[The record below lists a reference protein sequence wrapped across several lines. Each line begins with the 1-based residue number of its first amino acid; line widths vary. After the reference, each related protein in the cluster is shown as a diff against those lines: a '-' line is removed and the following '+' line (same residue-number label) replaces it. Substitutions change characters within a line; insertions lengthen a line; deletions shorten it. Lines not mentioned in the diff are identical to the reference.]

1 MFALRSIS
9 SACRASVRA
18 SQGLSL
24 AAALLLAAS
33 VLPASAQT
41 TLAAGDV
48 AVVGFA
54 SDTPDS
60 VSLVLLRDIEAG
72 TEIRVTDNGWTNAGA
87 FRTGEGVLIWQA
99 TEALSAGTVVK
110 ISAADTKPAAN
121 HGTVSASGSFNLAAG
136 GDSVL
141 VYQGSEAAP
150 QFVFALNNVTAGS
163 WDSNAS
169 NSNTSALPPGLVNG
183 STAIALVKQ
192 NNVAYD
198 STKGAIEGTA
208 AELLAAISQAAN
220 WTGNGAAPAALTVID
235 PGAGETAMFT
245 PLPATQAGSSD
256 ASAAIALDDRYMV
269 VGDDEGNVL
278 RVYPRGG
285 GVAVKEWEFGSL
297 LGLSKEL
304 DLEAGTRIGNT
315 LYFTGSHSNKSD
327 GSEADNREHLFAVDV
342 AGTGATTEFSFK
354 GSYGGLEGLLN
365 TWDSSNAHG
374 KGANYYG
381 FVASSA
387 DKVPPESPA
396 GFSIEGMAATA
407 DGQLLL
413 GFRAPLASAQ
423 LRNRAL
429 VIPITNPAAMVAG
442 TAPVLGAAIEL
453 NLGGRGIRD
462 MQRTEDGK
470 FLILAGPPGKA
481 DAAVNT
487 NFAFFVWNGPG
498 TTEVQQLDNVLDNLL
513 RTTGG
518 SFETL
523 VSPLSTAKGTTVQLL
538 QDNGD
543 TIWPGKGSVSK
554 DLPFADQQFQGN
566 TVKLGGPAA
575 ADTTAPVL
583 QSSSPLQNAV
593 DVGKTAVVRLQFS
606 ETVQRGSGSL
616 SLLEDGNL
624 IATVPMT
631 DAQVAI
637 DGSAVRFT
645 RSGGYQPGKR
655 YSLVLPAAA
664 VLDMAGNALAAEQ
677 KLDFTVSSA
686 VAASAKVLVSEV
698 NSNADGGDFFELFN
712 YGTTPVDLSGWGW
725 TDSSGALPSAFP
737 AGTSLAAGARLVVL
751 NETTPEAFR
760 TAWGLQASTAVIL
773 VAGQGLGKG
782 DAVLVY
788 DANGYLAAAMNYG
801 SKALTATDG
810 STVAPAKNPSG
821 TAVSTSDHAG
831 AAVRN
836 AGTTVG
842 NGVSAVWDGKSTAE
856 PRYTAAAVGVLD
868 GFAQPSNGA
877 NIGSPGL
884 AQNLAP
890 VATTPISAVQG
901 SGDAS
906 PLVGQSVTVRGIVT
920 AYLPDLSGFYI
931 QSLPEDDD
939 HNAETSEAVFVYYGS
954 TPIAGISADS
964 VGQAVQLTA
973 TVSEYKGLTQLGGS
987 ILNFSVLHGGAKQA
1001 LPAVVALSLPM
1012 PAYANWERYEGM
1024 RVRITGST
1032 GPLVVTDNYYL
1043 GRYGMVTLS
1052 DKDKLVQYTELNAP
1066 SMTGNAAY
1074 LDTVKRSQIIL
1085 DDGSSKQNPDAL
1097 LGRGGLDLSAG
1108 NTLRAGDSTAAIEG
1122 ILDQFID
1129 TAAGA
1134 HQTSYRVQ
1142 PLQKPIFT
1150 GAARP
1155 TVADLQQA
1163 IGSPTVKI
1171 ASANVLNFFSTLGT
1185 AKFNNPYGDSLEG
1198 RGADN
1203 AAELTRQT
1211 DKIVSNLLGLDADV
1225 YGLMEIQNNGFD
1237 TTSALATLTRAL
1249 NAKHGSEVYDYVKG
1263 PFNAGGAKTAVAAG
1277 HDAISVAV
1285 IYRKDRVNPVGVPAV
1300 PDEAQYDAFNATY
1313 GNRVPLAQTFEKT
1326 LASGGKDQFTVVVN
1340 HLKSKGSVNDPDI
1353 GDGQGANNQSRK
1365 RAVEQLQTWL
1375 AGNPTQAGNGK
1386 NVLMGDFNAY
1396 AKEEPISFLESHGY
1410 QKLGAGQYSYGFQT
1424 LWGSLDHVLVSS
1436 ALASQVGQVVKWQIN
1451 AEEPPVLDYNTNFKS
1466 AAQVSS
1472 FYAADAYRSSDHNPI
1487 VLGLNLEGAPV
1498 GPEPEQ
1504 NFDVALPASGGG
1516 GSAAVQWSSADAC
1529 RLAQAPV
1536 AVAAASLG
1544 ALPQGLS
1551 VPYGA
1556 LQWTA
1561 TGCAMGGNGTMRISY
1576 PSALPAHA
1584 KYWKFGPTKANTTP
1598 HWYSLPSTVN
1608 GNTLSV
1614 QIVDGGDGDDD
1625 MVANGQISD
1634 PGGAGWLADVPV
1646 DPSTPV
1652 DPGTP
1657 GVGSAVPV
1665 PTLGLWSLLS
1675 LSGLLGLLAAVRR
1688 RIGMSC

>member
-1 MFALRSIS
+1 M
-9 SACRASVRA
+9 RA

-41 TLAAGDV
+41 TLAAGEV

-60 VSLVLLRDIEAG
+60 VSLVLLRDVEAG
-72 TEIRVTDNGWTNAGA
+72 TEIRITDNGWTSAGA
-87 FRTGEGVLIWQA
+87 FRSGEGVLIWQA
-99 TEALSAGTVVK
+99 TDALPAGTVVK
-110 ISAADTKPAAN
+110 IGAADTKAPTAN
-121 HGTVSASGSFNLAAG
+121 HGAASVTGSFNLAAS

-150 QFVFALNNVTAGS
+150 QFLYAVNNVTGGT
-163 WDSNAS
+163 WDGNAS
-169 NSNTSALPPGLVNG
+169 NTNTSALPPGLVNG

-192 NNVAYD
+192 NNFAYD
-198 STKGAIEGTA
+198 STKGATEGTA
-208 AELLAAISQAAN
+208 SDLLSAISTAAN
-220 WTGNGAAPAALTVID
+220 WTGAGTEVTKMTVID
-235 PGAGETAMFT
+235 PDAGETAMFT
-245 PLPATQAGSSD
+245 QLPSSTAGGSD
-256 ASAAIALDDRYMV
+256 ASAAIALDASYMV

-285 GVAVKEWEFGSL
+285 GTAVKEWEFGSY
-297 LGLSKEL
+297 LGIGSEEL
-304 DLEAGTRIGNT
+304 DLEAGTRIGDT
-315 LYFTGSHSNKSD
+315 LYFTGSHSNKSA
-327 GSEADNREHLFAVDV
+327 GAEANNREHLFAVHV
-342 AGTGATTEFSFK
+342 TGTGATTAFNFVGYYSQ
-354 GSYGGLEGLLN
+354 LETNLN

-374 KGANYYG
+374 KGANNYG

-413 GFRAPLASAQ
+413 GFRAPLANAQ

-429 VIPITNPAAMVAG
+429 VIPITNPTEMVGAK
-442 TAPVLGAAIEL
+442 TAPVFGAPIEL

-462 MQRTEDGK
+462 MQRTGDGK

-481 DAAVNT
+481 DDAVNT
-487 NFAFFVWNGPG
+487 NFALFVWNGPG
-498 TTEVQQLDNVLDNLL
+498 TTDVQQLDNALDNLR

-518 SFETL
+518 SFETM
-523 VSPLSTAKGTTVQLL
+523 VSPASTDKGTTVQLL

-554 DLPFADQQFQGN
+554 DLPFAEQQFQGN
-566 TVKLGGPAA
+566 TIKLGGPVA

-593 DVGKTAVVRLQFS
+593 EVGKTAVVRLQFS
-606 ETVQRGSGSL
+606 ETVQRGTGNIT
-616 SLLEDGNL
+616 LLEDGNL

-637 DGSAVRFT
+637 DGSALRFT
-645 RSGGYQPGKR
+645 RTGGYQPGKV
-655 YSLVLPAAA
+655 YSLVLPAGA
-664 VLDMAGNALAAEQ
+664 VQDMAGNALAAEQ
-677 KLDFTVSSA
+677 KLGFTVSSA
-686 VAASAKVLVSEV
+686 LAATAKVLISEV
-698 NSNADGGDFFELFN
+698 NSNATGGDFFELLN
-712 YGTTPVDLSGWGW
+712 YGTTPVNLGGWGW
-725 TDSSGALPSAFP
+725 ADSGAAVVPSVFP
-737 AGTSLAAGARLVVL
+737 AGTMLAPGARLVVL
-751 NETTPEAFR
+751 NETTPDAFR
-760 TAWGLQASTAVIL
+760 TAWGLDGNTAVIQ

-801 SKALTATDG
+801 RANLTAADK
-810 STVAPAKNPSG
+810 SVVAPAKNPSG
-821 TAVSTSDHAG
+821 VAVSTNDHAG

-836 AGTTVG
+836 AGSTVAD
-842 NGVSAVWDGKSTAE
+842 GVSAVWDGKSTSE
-856 PRYTAAAVGVLD
+856 PRYTAAVVGVLD
-868 GFAQPSNGA
+868 GFAQPSTPA
-877 NIGSPGL
+877 NIGSPGF

-890 VATTPISAVQG
+890 VLTTPISAVQG
-901 SGDAS
+901 SGDES
-906 PLVGQSVTVRGIVT
+906 PLINQSVTVRGIVT

-939 HNAETSEAVFVYYGS
+939 NKVETSEAVFVYYGS
-954 TPIAGISADS
+954 TPIAGVSADS

-973 TVSEYKGLTQLGGS
+973 TVAEFRGLTQLGGS
-987 ILNFSVLHGGAKQA
+987 ILNFSVLNGGTKQA
-1001 LPAVVALSLPM
+1001 LPAMVELKLPM
-1012 PAYANWERYEGM
+1012 ASYANWERYEGM
-1024 RVRITGST
+1024 RVRISGST

-1043 GRYGMVTLS
+1043 GRYGTVSLS
-1052 DKDKLVQYTELNAP
+1052 DSEKLVQYTELNAP
-1066 SMTGNAAY
+1066 SVAGNTAY
-1074 LDTVKRSQIIL
+1074 LETVKRSHIVL
-1085 DDGSSKQNPDAL
+1085 DDGSSKQNPATA
-1097 LGRGGLDLSAG
+1097 LGRNGEDLSAS
-1108 NTLRAGDSTAAIEG
+1108 NSLRAGDSTSSIEG
-1122 ILDQFID
+1122 ILDHFID
-1129 TAAGA
+1129 TTVGA

-1142 PLQKPIFT
+1142 PLQKPVFA

-1163 IGSPTVKI
+1163 IGSPTVKV
-1171 ASANVLNFFSTLGT
+1171 ASANVLNFFTTLGT
-1185 AKFNNPYGDSLEG
+1185 TKFSNPYGDSLEG

-1203 AAELTRQT
+1203 AIELTRQT

-1237 TTSALATLTRAL
+1237 DKSALAALTQAM
-1249 NAKHGSEVYDYVKG
+1249 NAKHGSDVYDYVKG
-1263 PFNAGGAKTAVAAG
+1263 PFNAGGNKTAVAAG
-1277 HDAISVAV
+1277 RDAISVAV
-1285 IYRKDRVNPVGVPAV
+1285 MYRKDRVTPVGVPAV

-1326 LASGGKDQFTVVVN
+1326 LAGGGKDQFTVVVN

-1353 GDGQGANNQSRK
+1353 SDGQGANNQSRS
-1365 RAVEQLQTWL
+1365 RAVQQLQTWL

-1396 AKEEPISFLESHGY
+1396 AKEDPISFLEGHGY
-1410 QKLGAGQYSYGFQT
+1410 QKLGVGQYSYSFQT

-1436 ALASQVGQVVKWQIN
+1436 ALSSQVGKVVKWQIN

-1466 AAQVSS
+1466 AGQVAS

-1487 VLGLNLEGAPV
+1487 VLGLNLEGTPV
-1498 GPEPEQ
+1498 DPEPEQ
-1504 NFDVALPASGGG
+1504 NFTVELPAGGAG
-1516 GSAAVQWSSADAC
+1516 GSVAVQWSSADAC
-1529 RLAQAPV
+1529 RLAEAPV
-1536 AVAAASLG
+1536 AVSAASLG
-1544 ALPQGLS
+1544 ALPNGLS

-1561 TGCAMGGNGTMRISY
+1561 TGCAIGGNGTMRISY
-1576 PSALPAHA
+1576 PAALPANA
-1584 KYWKFGPTKANTTP
+1584 QYWKFGPTKANTTP
-1598 HWYSLPSTVN
+1598 HWYNLPSTVS

-1625 MVANGQISD
+1625 MVANGQIAD

-1646 DPSTPV
+1646 DP
-1652 DPGTP
+1652 GTP
-1657 GVGSAVPV
+1657 GAGRAVPV

-1675 LSGLLGLLAAVRR
+1675 LSGLLGLLAAGRR
-1688 RIGMSC
+1688 RLGLSR

>member
-41 TLAAGDV
+41 TLAAGEV
-48 AVVGFA
+48 AVVGFT
-54 SDTPDS
+54 STDPDS

-72 TEIRVTDNGWTNAGA
+72 TVISVTDRGWTSAGA
-87 FRTGEGVLIWQA
+87 LRPGEGTLVWTA
-99 TEALSAGTVVK
+99 KDALPAGTVVK
-110 ISAADTKPAAN
+110 ISSAIKSPVAN
-121 HGTVSASGSFNLAAG
+121 YGTVTSTGSFNLAGGG

-150 QFVFALNNVTAGS
+150 LFLYAVNNVTSGA
-163 WDSNAS
+163 WDSNAAD
-169 NSNTSALPPGLVNG
+169 SNTSALPPGLTNG
-183 STAIALVKQ
+183 STAVALKKQ
-192 NNVAYD
+192 NDFAYD
-198 STKGAIEGTA
+198 SSKGATEGTA
-208 AELLAAISQAAN
+208 SDLLSAISTAAN
-220 WTGNGAAPAALTVID
+220 WTGAGTEVTKMTVID
-235 PGAGETAMFT
+235 PDAGDTAMFT
-245 PLPATQAGSSD
+245 QLPSSTAGGSD
-256 ASAAIALDDRYMV
+256 ASAGIALDASYMV

-285 GVAVKEWEFGSL
+285 GTAVKEWEFGSY
-297 LGLSKEL
+297 LGIGSEEL
-304 DLEAGTRIGNT
+304 DLEAGTRIGDT
-315 LYFTGSHSNKSD
+315 LYFTGSHSNKSA
-327 GSEADNREHLFAVDV
+327 GAEANNREHLFAVNV
-342 AGTGATTEFSFK
+342 TGTGANTAFSFV
-354 GSYGGLEGLLN
+354 GYYSQLETNLN

-374 KGANYYG
+374 KGANNYG

-429 VIPITNPAAMVAG
+429 IIPITNPTEMVGAK
-442 TAPVLGAAIEL
+442 TAPVFGAPIEL

-462 MQRTEDGK
+462 MQRTGDGK

-481 DAAVNT
+481 DDAVNT
-487 NFAFFVWNGPG
+487 NFALFVWNGPG
-498 TTEVQQLDNVLDNLL
+498 TTDVQQLDNVLDNLR

-523 VSPLSTAKGTTVQLL
+523 VSPASTDKGTTVQLL

-554 DLPFADQQFQGN
+554 DLPFAEQQFQGN
-566 TVKLGGPAA
+566 TIKLGGPVA
-575 ADTTAPVL
+575 ADTIAPVL

-593 DVGKTAVVRLQFS
+593 EVGKTAVVRLQFS
-606 ETVQRGSGSL
+606 ETVQRGSGNISL
-616 SLLEDGNL
+616 MDGSTVV
-624 IATVPMT
+624 ATVPMT
-631 DAQVAI
+631 DAQVTI
-637 DGSAVRFT
+637 DGSALSFKY
-645 RSGGYQPGKR
+645 SAGYQPGKT
-655 YSLVLPAAA
+655 YSLVLPAGA
-664 VLDMAGNALAAEQ
+664 VQDMAGNALAAEQ
-677 KLDFTVSSA
+677 KLTFTVSSA
-686 VAASAKVLVSEV
+686 VAATAKVLISEV
-698 NSNADGGDFFELFN
+698 NSNADGGDFFELYN
-712 YGTTPVDLSGWGW
+712 YGTTPVDLTNWGW
-725 TDSSGALPSAFP
+725 TDSSGAVPSSFP

-760 TAWGLQASTAVIL
+760 TAWGLDAGTAVIL
-773 VAGQGLGKG
+773 VAGQGLGKA

-788 DANGYLAAAMNYG
+788 DNNGYVAAAMNYG
-801 SKALTATDG
+801 IANLAATDG
-810 STVAPAKNPSG
+810 STVAPAKNSNG
-821 TAVSTSDHAG
+821 TTALADSHAG

-842 NGVSAVWDGKSTAE
+842 NGVSAVWDGKSTTE
-856 PRYTAAAVGVLD
+856 PRYTAAAVGALD
-868 GFAQPSNGA
+868 GFAQPAKPA
-877 NIGSPGL
+877 NIGSPGY

-890 VATTPISAVQG
+890 VVTTPISAVQG
-901 SGDAS
+901 SGDES

-920 AYLPDLSGFYI
+920 AYLPELSGFYI

-939 HNAETSEAVFVYYGS
+939 NNVETSEAVFVYYGN
-954 TPIAGISADS
+954 TPIAGVSADS

-973 TVSEYKGLTQLGGS
+973 TVAEFRGLTQLAGS
-987 ILNFSVLHGGAKQA
+987 ILNFSVLNGGAKQA
-1001 LPAVVALSLPM
+1001 LPAMVELKLPM
-1012 PAYANWERYEGM
+1012 ANYANWERYEGM
-1024 RVRITGST
+1024 RVRISGST

-1043 GRYGMVTLS
+1043 GRYGTVSLS
-1052 DKDKLVQYTELNAP
+1052 DSEKLVQYTELNAP
-1066 SMTGNAAY
+1066 SVAGNTAY
-1074 LDTVKRSQIIL
+1074 LETVKRSHIVL
-1085 DDGSSKQNPDAL
+1085 DDGSSKQNPATA
-1097 LGRGGLDLSAG
+1097 LGRNGEDLSAS
-1108 NTLRAGDSTAAIEG
+1108 NTLRAGDSTSSIEG
-1122 ILDQFID
+1122 ILDHFID
-1129 TAAGA
+1129 TTAGA

-1142 PLQKPIFT
+1142 PLQKPVFT

-1163 IGSPTVKI
+1163 IGSPTVKV
-1171 ASANVLNFFSTLGT
+1171 ASANVLNFFTTFGAT
-1185 AKFNNPYGDSLEG
+1185 KFSNPYGDSLEG

-1203 AAELTRQT
+1203 QVELTRQT

-1237 TTSALATLTRAL
+1237 GTSALAALTQAM
-1249 NAKHGSEVYDYVKG
+1249 NAKHGSDVYDYVKG
-1263 PFNAGGAKTAVAAG
+1263 PFNAGGNKTAVAAG
-1277 HDAISVAV
+1277 RDAISVAV
-1285 IYRKDRVNPVGVPAV
+1285 LYRKDRVTPVGVPAV
-1300 PDEAQYDAFNATY
+1300 PDEAQYDAFNASY

-1326 LASGGKDQFTVVVN
+1326 LAGGGKDQFTVVVN

-1353 GDGQGANNQSRK
+1353 GDGQGANNQSRS
-1365 RAVEQLQTWL
+1365 RAVQQLQTWL

-1396 AKEEPISFLESHGY
+1396 AKEDPISFLEGHGY
-1410 QKLGAGQYSYGFQT
+1410 QKLGVGQYSYSFQT

-1436 ALASQVGQVVKWQIN
+1436 ALSSQVGKVVKWQIN

-1466 AAQVSS
+1466 AGQVTS
-1472 FYAADAYRSSDHNPI
+1472 FYASDAYRSSDHNPI

-1498 GPEPEQ
+1498 DPEPEQ
-1504 NFDVALPASGGG
+1504 NFTVELPAGGAG
-1516 GSAAVQWSSADAC
+1516 GSVAVQWSSADAC
-1529 RLAQAPV
+1529 RLAEAPV
-1536 AVAAASLG
+1536 AVSAASLG
-1544 ALPQGLS
+1544 ALPNGLS

-1561 TGCAMGGNGTMRISY
+1561 TGCAIGGNGTMSISY
-1576 PSALPAHA
+1576 PAALPANA

-1598 HWYSLPSTVN
+1598 HWYNLPSTVS
-1608 GNTLSV
+1608 GNMLTV

-1625 MVANGQISD
+1625 MVANGQIAD

-1646 DPSTPV
+1646 DP
-1652 DPGTP
+1652 GTP
-1657 GVGSAVPV
+1657 GAGSAVPV

-1675 LSGLLGLLAAVRR
+1675 LSGLLGLLAAGRR
-1688 RIGMSC
+1688 RLGLSR

>member
-41 TLAAGDV
+41 TLAAGEV

-54 SDTPDS
+54 SDAPDS
-60 VSLVLLRDIEAG
+60 VSLVLLRDVEAG
-72 TEIRVTDNGWTNAGA
+72 TEIRITDNGWTSAGA
-87 FRTGEGVLIWQA
+87 FRAGEGVLVWKA
-99 TEALSAGTVVK
+99 SAALLAGTVVM
-110 ISAADTKPAAN
+110 ITDADSDKRAAN
-121 HGTVSASGSFNLAAG
+121 YGTVSTAGTGTFNLAAG
-136 GDSVL
+136 GDSLL
-141 VYQGSEAAP
+141 VYQGSEASP
-150 QFVFALNNVTAGS
+150 QFLYALNNVTAGA

-169 NSNTSALPPGLVNG
+169 NSNTSALPAGLVNG

-192 NNVAYD
+192 NNFAYD
-198 STKGAIEGTA
+198 GSKAATEGTA
-208 AELLAAISQAAN
+208 QELLSAISTAAN
-220 WTGNGAAPAALTVID
+220 WKGGGTAPTKMTVLD
-235 PGAGETAMFT
+235 PEAGETAMFT
-245 PLPATQAGSSD
+245 PMPATKAGSSD
-256 ASAAIALDDRYMV
+256 ASAAIALDASYMV

-285 GVAVKEWEFGSL
+285 GVAIKEWDFGSL
-297 LGLSKEL
+297 LGISKEL
-304 DLEAGTRIGNT
+304 DLEAGTRIGST
-315 LYFTGSHSNKSD
+315 WYFSGSHSNKSD

-342 AGTGATTEFSFK
+342 TGTGANTEFAFK
-354 GSYGGLEGLLN
+354 GFYSGLEAQLN
-365 TWDSSNAHG
+365 SWDSGNRHG

-381 FVASSA
+381 FTASSA
-387 DKVPPESPA
+387 DKVAPESAA

-462 MQRTEDGK
+462 MQRTDDGK

-481 DAAVNT
+481 DPAVNT

-513 RTTGG
+513 RSTGG

-523 VSPLSTAKGTTVQLL
+523 VSPTSTAQGTTVQLL

-566 TVKLGGPAA
+566 TVKLGGPVA

-583 QSSSPLQNAV
+583 QSTSPLQNAV
-593 DVGKTAVVRLQFS
+593 EVGKTAVVRLQFS

-616 SLLEDGNL
+616 SLLEDGAV

-631 DAQVAI
+631 DAQVVI
-637 DGSAVRFT
+637 NGSALSFT

-655 YSLVLPAAA
+655 YSLVLPAGA
-664 VLDMAGNALAAEQ
+664 VQDTAGNALAAEQ
-677 KLDFTVSSA
+677 TLSFTVSSA
-686 VAASAKVLVSEV
+686 VAATAKVLISEV

-712 YGTTPVDLSGWGW
+712 YGTSPVDLSGWGW
-725 TDSSGALPSAFP
+725 TDSSGAVPSAFP

-751 NETTPEAFR
+751 NETTPDAFR
-760 TAWGLQASTAVIL
+760 TAWGLQASTPVIL

-788 DANGYLAAAMNYG
+788 DANGYVAAAMNYG

-842 NGVSAVWDGKSTAE
+842 NGVSAVWDGKSTSE

-868 GFAQPSNGA
+868 GFAQPSTPA
-877 NIGSPGL
+877 NIGSPGF

-890 VATTPISAVQG
+890 VVTTPISAVQG
-901 SGDAS
+901 AGDAS
-906 PLVGQSVTVRGIVT
+906 PLVGQNVTVRGIVT
-920 AYLPDLSGFYI
+920 AYLPELSGFYI

-939 HNAETSEAVFVYYGS
+939 QNVETSEAVFVFYGS
-954 TPIAGISADS
+954 APIAGMGAESI
-964 VGQAVQLTA
+964 GQAVQLTA
-973 TVSEYKGLTQLGGS
+973 TVSEYNGLTQLGGS
-987 ILNFSVLHGGAKQA
+987 ILNFSVLNGGAKQA
-1001 LPAVVALSLPM
+1001 LPALVQLSLPM
-1012 PAYANWERYEGM
+1012 PSYANWERYEGM

-1043 GRYGMVTLS
+1043 GRYGTVTLS
-1052 DKDKLVQYTELNAP
+1052 DSEKLVQYTELNAP
-1066 SMTGNAAY
+1066 SVAGNAAY
-1074 LDTVKRSQIIL
+1074 LETVKRSQIVL
-1085 DDGSSKQNPDAL
+1085 DDGSSKQNPATA
-1097 LGRGGLDLSAG
+1097 LGRNGQELSAS
-1108 NTLRAGDSTAAIEG
+1108 NSLRAGDSTPAIEG
-1122 ILDQFID
+1122 ILDHFID
-1129 TAAGA
+1129 KAAGA

-1142 PLQKPIFT
+1142 PLQKPVFS

-1163 IGSPTVKI
+1163 VGSPTVKL
-1171 ASANVLNFFSTLGT
+1171 ASANVLNFFSTFGT
-1185 AKFNNPYGDSLEG
+1185 AKFPNPYGDQLEG

-1203 AAELTRQT
+1203 AVELTRQT

-1237 TTSALATLTRAL
+1237 SASALAALTRAM
-1249 NAKHGSEVYDYVKG
+1249 NAKHGSDVYDYVKG
-1263 PFNAGGAKTAVAAG
+1263 PFHAGGSKTAVAAG
-1277 HDAISVAV
+1277 RDAITVAV
-1285 IYRKDRVNPVGVPAV
+1285 VYRKDRVTPVGVAAV

-1313 GNRVPLAQTFEKT
+1313 GNRVPLAQTFEKV
-1326 LASGGKDQFTVVVN
+1326 LAGGGKDQFTVVVN

-1365 RAVEQLQTWL
+1365 RAVTQLQTWL
-1375 AGNPTQAGNGK
+1375 QGNPTQAGNGK

-1396 AKEEPISFLESHGY
+1396 AKEDPIALLESHGY
-1410 QKLGAGQYSYGFQT
+1410 KKLGAGQYSYSFQT

-1436 ALASQVGQVVKWQIN
+1436 ALSSQVGNVVKWQIN

-1466 AAQVSS
+1466 AAQITS

-1487 VLGLNLEGAPV
+1487 VLGLNLEGTPV
-1498 GPEPEQ
+1498 DPEPEQ
-1504 NFDVALPASGGG
+1504 NFEVELPAAGGG
-1516 GSAAVQWSSADAC
+1516 GSAAVQWTSADAC

-1536 AVAAASLG
+1536 AVSAASLG

-1561 TGCAMGGNGTMRISY
+1561 TGCAIGGNGTMRIAY
-1576 PSALPAHA
+1576 PAALPANA
-1584 KYWKFGPTKANTTP
+1584 KYWKYGPTKANTTP
-1598 HWYSLPSTVN
+1598 HWYALPSTVN
-1608 GNTLSV
+1608 GKELSV

-1625 MVANGQISD
+1625 MVANGQIAD

-1646 DPSTPV
+1646 DP
-1652 DPGTP
+1652 GTP
-1657 GVGSAVPV
+1657 GLGQARPV

-1675 LSGLLGLLAAVRR
+1675 LSGLLGLFAATRR
-1688 RIGMSC
+1688 RLGR

>member
-41 TLAAGDV
+41 TLAAGEV

-72 TEIRVTDNGWTNAGA
+72 TEIRITDNGWLNTGA
-87 FRTGEGVLIWQA
+87 FRTGEGVMVWTA
-99 TEALSAGTVVK
+99 TDALFAGTVIK
-110 ISAADTKPAAN
+110 ISAADTKAPTATT
-121 HGTVSASGSFNLAAG
+121 GSVVPTGSGSFNLSG
-136 GDSVL
+136 SGDSVL

-150 QFVFALNNVTAGS
+150 KFLYAVNNAGGT
-163 WDSNAS
+163 WDSTAS
-169 NSNTSALPPGLVNG
+169 NTNTSALPTGLVNG
-183 STAIALVKQ
+183 STAIALTKQ
-192 NNVAYD
+192 NNFAYD
-198 STKGAIEGTA
+198 STKGATEGTA
-208 AELLAAISQAAN
+208 SELLSAISQASN
-220 WTGNGAAPAALTVID
+220 WTGAGTEVTKMTVLD
-235 PGAGETAMFT
+235 PDAGETATFT
-245 PLPATQAGSSD
+245 PLPATTAGSSD
-256 ASAAIALDDRYMV
+256 ASAGIALDASYMV

-285 GVAVKEWEFGSL
+285 GVAIKEWEFGSL

-327 GSEADNREHLFAVDV
+327 GSEADNREHLFAVEV
-342 AGTGATTEFSFK
+342 SGTGANTEFTFK
-354 GSYGGLEGLLN
+354 GSYGGLETQLT
-365 TWDSSNAHG
+365 TWDRTNAHG

-387 DKVPPESPA
+387 DKVPPESAA

-429 VIPITNPAAMVAG
+429 IIPITNPAAMVAG
-442 TAPVLGAAIEL
+442 TAPALGAPIEL

-462 MQRTEDGK
+462 MQRTDDGK
-470 FLILAGPPGKA
+470 FLILAGPPVKA
-481 DAAVNT
+481 DPAVNT
-487 NFAFFVWNGPG
+487 NFAFFVWDGPG
-498 TTEVQQLDNVLDNLL
+498 TTVVQQLDNVLDNLL
-513 RTTGG
+513 RSTGG

-523 VSPLSTAKGTTVQLL
+523 VSPTSTAQGTTVQLL

-566 TVKLGGPAA
+566 TVKLGGPVA

-583 QSSSPLQNAV
+583 QSTSPLQNAV
-593 DVGKTAVVRLQFS
+593 EVGKTAVVRLQFS
-606 ETVQRGSGSL
+606 ETVQRGSGNISL
-616 SLLEDGNL
+616 MDGSTVV
-624 IATVPMT
+624 ATVPMT
-631 DAQVAI
+631 DAQVTI
-637 DGSAVRFT
+637 DGSALSFKY
-645 RSGGYQPGKR
+645 SAGYKPGKT

-664 VLDMAGNALAAEQ
+664 VQDMAGNALAAEQ
-677 KLDFTVSSA
+677 KMSFTISNA
-686 VAASAKVLVSEV
+686 VAATAKVLISEV
-698 NSNADGGDFFELFN
+698 NSNADGGDFFELYN
-712 YGTTPVDLSGWGW
+712 YGTTPVDLTNWGW
-725 TDSSGALPSAFP
+725 TDSSGAVPSSFP

-760 TAWGLQASTAVIL
+760 TAWGLDAGTAVIL

-788 DANGYLAAAMNYG
+788 DNNGYVAAAMNYG
-801 SKALTATDG
+801 IANVQATDG
-810 STVAPAKNPSG
+810 STVAPAKNSNG
-821 TAVSTSDHAG
+821 TLAVADSHAG

-842 NGVSAVWDGKSTAE
+842 NGVSAVWDGKSTSE

-868 GFAQPSNGA
+868 GFAQPSKPA
-877 NIGSPGL
+877 NIGSPGY

-890 VATTPISAVQG
+890 VVTTPISAVQG
-901 SGDAS
+901 SGDES

-920 AYLPDLSGFYI
+920 AYLPELSGFYI

-939 HNAETSEAVFVYYGS
+939 KNVETSEAVFVFYGS

-973 TVSEYKGLTQLGGS
+973 TVSEYRGLTQLGGS
-987 ILNFSVLHGGAKQA
+987 ILNFSVLNGGAKQA
-1001 LPAVVALSLPM
+1001 LPALVELSLPM

-1024 RVRITGST
+1024 RVRISGST

-1043 GRYGMVTLS
+1043 GRYGTVSLS
-1052 DKDKLVQYTELNAP
+1052 DSAKLVQYTELNAP
-1066 SMTGNAAY
+1066 SVAGNSAY
-1074 LDTVKRSQIIL
+1074 METVKRSHIVL
-1085 DDGSSKQNPDAL
+1085 DDGSSKQNPATV
-1097 LGRGGLDLSAG
+1097 LGRNGQDLSAS
-1108 NTLRAGDSTAAIEG
+1108 NTLRAGDSTPAIEG

-1129 TAAGA
+1129 TTVGA

-1142 PLQKPIFT
+1142 PLQKPVFT

-1163 IGSPTVKI
+1163 IGSPTVKV
-1171 ASANVLNFFSTLGT
+1171 ASANVLNYFSTLGT
-1185 AKFNNPYGDSLEG
+1185 TKFSNPYGDSLEG

-1203 AAELTRQT
+1203 AIELTRQT

-1225 YGLMEIQNNGFD
+1225 YGLMEIQNNGFGAG
-1237 TTSALATLTRAL
+1237 SALAALTKAL
-1249 NAKHGSEVYDYVKG
+1249 NDKHGSEVYDYVKG
-1263 PFNAGGAKTAVAAG
+1263 PFNAGGGKTAVAAG

-1285 IYRKDRVNPVGVPAV
+1285 IYRKDRVAPVGVPAV

-1326 LASGGKDQFTVVVN
+1326 LAGGGKDQFTVVVN

-1365 RAVEQLQTWL
+1365 RAVEQLQAWL
-1375 AGNPTQAGNGK
+1375 QGNPTQAGNGK

-1396 AKEEPISFLESHGY
+1396 AKEDPISYLEGHGY
-1410 QKLGAGQYSYGFQT
+1410 QKLGAGQYSYSFQT

-1436 ALASQVGQVVKWQIN
+1436 ALSSQVGNVVKWQIN
-1451 AEEPPVLDYNTNFKS
+1451 AEEPPVIDYNTNFKS

-1487 VLGLNLEGAPV
+1487 VLGLNLEGRPV
-1498 GPEPEQ
+1498 DPEPEQ
-1504 NFDVALPASGGG
+1504 NFEVELPAAG
-1516 GSAAVQWSSADAC
+1516 GSAAVQWTSADAC

-1536 AVAAASLG
+1536 AVSAASLG
-1544 ALPQGLS
+1544 TLPQGLS

-1561 TGCAMGGNGTMRISY
+1561 TGCAIGGNGTMSIEY
-1576 PSALPAHA
+1576 PAALPANA

-1598 HWYSLPSTVN
+1598 HWYNLPSTVN
-1608 GNTLSV
+1608 GKVLTV

-1625 MVANGQISD
+1625 MVANGQIAD

-1646 DPSTPV
+1646 DP
-1652 DPGTP
+1652 GTP
-1657 GVGSAVPV
+1657 GTGAAVPV
-1665 PTLGLWSLLS
+1665 PALGLWSLLS
-1675 LSGLLGLLAAVRR
+1675 LSGLLGLLAAGRR
-1688 RIGMSC
+1688 RLGLSR